1 MYYISFKYCF
11 SFCVF
16 VNQWYDTGT
25 LIVLGLHP
33 MRNQKEKQGCERGL
47 FLLDVQLVF
56 NLKVISQ
63 G

>member
-1 MYYISFKYCF
+1 MYCLSLKYCF

-16 VNQWYDTGT
+16 ISQWYEIRT

-33 MRNQKEKQGCERGL
+33 IRNQKEKQGCGGFS